1 MENLSLSRNFNLS
14 ELLKSPTA
22 DRWGF
27 KEQYEPP
34 MHVVDNLRN
43 LCIHVLQP
51 IRDFLEKPI
60 RVTSGYRCPR
70 VNAKVGGASKKV
82 DGKVIQTSQHV
93 RGEAAD
99 IEIWIN
105 GVESNGEIVR
115 AVKHL
120 LQNKNFTFDQCILE
134 YGTLNNPSW
143 IHLSYSKE
151 RNRKQVLRKETGKGY
166 IEIKL

>member
-1 MENLSLSRNFNLS
+1 MDNLKLSRNFNLN

-34 MHVVDNLRN
+34 VQVVENLKN
-43 LCIHVLQP
+43 LCVYVLQP
-51 IRDFLEKPI
+51 IRDYLNKPI
-60 RVTSGYRCPR
+60 RISSGYRSPR
-70 VNAKVGGASKKV
+70 VNAKVGGASKKI

-93 RGEAAD
+93 KGEAAD

-105 GVESNGEIVR
+105 GVESNGEIVK
-115 AVKHL
+115 AVKYL
-120 LQNKNFTFDQCILE
+120 MENENLTFDQCILE
-134 YGTLNNPSW
+134 YGTLKNPSW
-143 IHLSYSKE
+143 IHLSFSKGNN
-151 RNRKQVLRKETGKGY
+151 RNQVLRKETGKGY